1 MKRIIIVMAALAGLT
16 LAAAPVLQAGPSAE
30 VKFEAKT
37 QQVSINKAT
46 PQELEALQGVGP
58 AIAERIVKYRQ
69 EHGAF
74 QTVEDLSK
82 VPGIGD
88 GKLQKMKNQITL

>member
-16 LAAAPVLQAGPSAE
+16 LAATPVLQAGPSAE
-30 VKFEAKT
+30 VKFETKAP
-37 QQVSINKAT
+37 QVSINKAT

-58 AIAERIVKYRQ
+58 AIADRIVKYRQ

-74 QTVEDLSK
+74 QKVEDLSQ
-82 VPGIGD
+82 VPGIGE